1 MTDVRTSETDVY
13 YKSKNIKYQAYGF
26 IADVRT
32 LEVSD
37 IPQTQQPPQVPS
49 YGGCVTFTEVVI
61 RESFGLLSRALV
73 ELYNPILVWSRIS
86 LKFNTAILYR

>member
-1 MTDVRTSETDVY
+1 MTDVRTSETVVY
-13 YKSKNIKYQAYGF
+13 YKSKNIKYQTYGF

-37 IPQTQQPPQVPS
+37 ISQTQHPRQVPS
-49 YGGCVTFTEVVI
+49 YGGCVTSTEVVI

-73 ELYNPILVWSRIS
+73 ELYTCMV
-86 LKFNTAILYR
+86 

>member
-1 MTDVRTSETDVY
+1 MTDVRTPETDVY

-37 IPQTQQPPQVPS
+37 IPQTQEPRQVPS
-49 YGGCVTFTEVVI
+49 YGGRMTFTEFI
-61 RESFGLLSRALV
+61 RESFRLLSRALV
-73 ELYNPILVWSRIS
+73 ELYNSKLVWSRIS
-86 LKFNTAILYR
+86 LQFNTALLYR

>member
-13 YKSKNIKYQAYGF
+13 YKSKNIKCQTCEF

-32 LEVSD
+32 LKVSD
-37 IPQTQQPPQVPS
+37 IPQTHEPRQVQT
-49 YGGCVTFTEVVI
+49 YGARMTFTEVVV

-73 ELYNPILVWSRIS
+73 E
-86 LKFNTAILYR
+86 